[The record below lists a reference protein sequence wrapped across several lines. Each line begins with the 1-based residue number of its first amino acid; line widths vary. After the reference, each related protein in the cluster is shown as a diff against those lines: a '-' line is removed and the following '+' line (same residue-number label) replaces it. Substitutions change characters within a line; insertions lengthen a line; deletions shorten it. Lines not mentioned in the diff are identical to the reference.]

1 MRQTSKEENG
11 SYLRKEKKIA
21 NIMLCIVK
29 ANETKNKRTKKDLK
43 RTKKDL
49 EKKRKREREM
59 LKQSSKYTKT
69 KVLKFSK
76 PSTNTRKNGMKD

>member
-1 MRQTSKEENG
+1 
-11 SYLRKEKKIA
+11 
-21 NIMLCIVK
+21 MLCIVK

-43 RTKKDL
+43 RTKKDLKRIKKDL

-76 PSTNTRKNGMKD
+76 PSTNTRYYTPNNFGLTVIRKNGMKD